1 MGLFILSGV
10 VCALVGMLYA
20 FELSSVGENIG
31 IGFELM
37 VITVVLLGGVSI
49 FGGRGTIIGVVLAAF
64 VYGGL
69 RSALLISSSF
79 NENDFQI
86 VSGGLLILSVLVP
99 NVPLFAERARE
110 LMRRRAARGIIVSP
124 ESSSPTPPPTQGM
137 VT

>member
-1 MGLFILSGV
+1 
-10 VCALVGMLYA
+10 
-20 FELSSVGENIG
+20 
-31 IGFELM
+31 M